1 MKFRTVIQ
9 GPDLYPKVQYGD
21 ELMLLGSCFAAEMA
35 KRLTERKMLAHN
47 NPIGILYNPMSILN
61 VFELLNAQ
69 FEISDESLIRHN
81 GIWHSFLHHSQFSHP
96 DKQVLKDRISTAHEA
111 TLNGLLKAKWLILT
125 FGTAFIYR
133 NIEREMVVGNC
144 HKLPSKSFKR
154 ERIPLMECMQAVEKT
169 IQIAR
174 SINPNLSVLCS
185 VSPIRHQRDGL
196 IENQRSKATLLLAVD
211 QICDRMESVHYF
223 PSYEIMMDDLRD
235 YRFYAKDLI
244 HPSEVAVDY
253 IWHLFSNA
261 IIDDEAKKRLARIEK
276 INQARQHRHIHAQSP
291 EIQVFANK
299 HLEKIVALQ
308 NELPMI
314 SFEEDE
320 LYFRSLLH
328 SFEEKKGN

>member
-1 MKFRTVIQ
+1 
-9 GPDLYPKVQYGD
+9 VQYGD
-21 ELMLLGSCFAAEMA
+21 ELVLLGSCFAAEMA
-35 KRLTERKMLAHN
+35 QRLAERKMLAHN

-61 VFELLNAQ
+61 VFELLNVQ
-69 FEISDESLIRHN
+69 FEISDEGLIRHN
-81 GIWHSFLHHSQFSHP
+81 GIWHSFFHHGQFSHP
-96 DKQVLKDRISTAHEA
+96 DQRVLKDRISKAHEA

-133 NIEREMVVGNC
+133 HIEREMVVGNC

-154 ERIPLMECMQAVEKT
+154 ERISLMECVQAVEKT

-185 VSPIRHQRDGL
+185 VSPIRHQRDGF

-211 QICDRMESVHYF
+211 QVCNRMERVHYF

-244 HPSEVAVDY
+244 HPNEVAVDY
-253 IWHLFSNA
+253 IWHLFSEA
-261 IIDDEAKKRLARIEK
+261 IIDDETKDRIARIEK
-276 INQARQHRHIHAQSP
+276 INLARQHRQIHAQSP

-314 SFEEDE
+314 SFEEDV

-328 SFEEKKGN
+328 SFEEKKSN